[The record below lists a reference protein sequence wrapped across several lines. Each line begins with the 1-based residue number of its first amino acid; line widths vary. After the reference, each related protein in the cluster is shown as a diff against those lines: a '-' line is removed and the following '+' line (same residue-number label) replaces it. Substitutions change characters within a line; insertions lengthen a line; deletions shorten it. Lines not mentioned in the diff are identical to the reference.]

1 MLGARCVCVQF
12 TKDFVNDCRDLQYA
26 FFFDPLRSPRL
37 VDRLEEDIIH
47 HASTLADCNA
57 RNVAFK
63 LAAAAAAAH
72 TSRSSLLIP
81 KYTLDYAIAGSYTHN
96 TTSMSPNCTIRRHAF
111 SALTLLVVNFS
122 HTDPA
127 SARVGVAQL
136 L

>member
-1 MLGARCVCVQF
+1 MLGAGCVCVQF

-63 LAAAAAAAH
+63 LAAAAAH
-72 TSRSSLLIP
+72 NTSRSSLLIP
-81 KYTLDYAIAGSYTHN
+81 KYTLGYAIAGSN
-96 TTSMSPNCTIRRHAF
+96 TQHHQQILA
-111 SALTLLVVNFS
+111 V
-122 HTDPA
+122 D
-127 SARVGVAQL
+127 
-136 L
+136 

>member
-1 MLGARCVCVQF
+1 MLGAGCVCVQF

-63 LAAAAAAAH
+63 LAAAAAAAAAH
-72 TSRSSLLIP
+72 NTSRSSLLLIP
-81 KYTLDYAIAGSYTHN
+81 KYTLGYAIAGSNTHN
-96 TTSMSPNCTIRRHAF
+96 TTSRSGTRIVQPIWIY
-111 SALTLLVVNFS
+111 
-122 HTDPA
+122 
-127 SARVGVAQL
+127 
-136 L
+136 